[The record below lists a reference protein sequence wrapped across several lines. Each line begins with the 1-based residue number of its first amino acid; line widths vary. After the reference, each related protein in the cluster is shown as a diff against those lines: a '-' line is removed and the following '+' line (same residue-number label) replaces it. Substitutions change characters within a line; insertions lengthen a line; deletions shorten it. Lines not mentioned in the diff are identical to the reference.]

1 MSRPNSISEGTGVL
15 RRLSALSLAAVLPL
29 TVLAAA
35 TPAQAQAPH
44 RTPECQGDWLPATP
58 TSGDVM
64 SGKLSFLGL
73 PAVTVGK
80 NVDWRMDP
88 YKNRS
93 WQMVFQS
100 LRWMGRLVA
109 DYESTGEKDYLGRAE
124 EIARDWVAD
133 NPYGGRT
140 TSPYA
145 WAEHPIALRAPA
157 LVCLSRYVKAGWL
170 KNSLALHAKLLSDP
184 KHYELGHNHGL
195 DQDIGLL
202 RIGCRYGNP
211 KWKNLAVRRM
221 VKSMKL
227 DIDGQGALRE
237 QAPRYAIYVHDRLRV
252 AVDTIKDCEMKVPA
266 ALATRWE
273 SLPRHI
279 SAATQPNGY
288 MVPIGDGPADV
299 QPAAFDH
306 AKSTVQVFDAGY
318 VFGRTAWDDP
328 KSAYY
333 SIRFG
338 PALKFHGHEDHMGV
352 TYYAQGRSILTE
364 AGFHSYENTPY
375 RRWTLSPEAHNV
387 PVIVGRKFR
396 GHTPTALVGES
407 VRKDRQTFTF
417 TDNAYGVQRKRSV
430 LVNHREDVLAVLDS
444 GGGKLRNLWH
454 LAPGLKVVSNSGGR
468 IVVADGGWKA
478 SIVQFAMPSCEAV
491 GGQRVVSGQTSPY
504 QGWVSPGYMRKE
516 PAPAIVSP
524 VAGSLLTVVVPGTDR
539 PEVTCSGRTLI
550 VHTPAGSVT
559 LRASSSGTLS

>member
-1 MSRPNSISEGTGVL
+1 ML
-15 RRLSALSLAAVLPL
+15 RRLSALSLSAVLPL
-29 TVLAAA
+29 TTLTVAA
-35 TPAQAQAPH
+35 PARAQAPH
-44 RTPECQGDWLPATP
+44 PTPECQGDWLPATP
-58 TSGDVM
+58 TSADVM
-64 SGKLSFLGL
+64 NGKLSFLGL

-80 NVDWRMDP
+80 KVDWHMDP

-109 DYESTGEKDYLGRAE
+109 DYESTGEEDYLRRAE
-124 EIARDWVAD
+124 EIAKDWIEH

-140 TSPYA
+140 TSKYA

-157 LVCLSRYVKAGWL
+157 LVCLSRYVKADWL
-170 KNSLALHAKLLSDP
+170 KKSLALHAKLLSDP
-184 KHYELGHNHGL
+184 KNYELGHNHGL

-202 RIGCRYGNP
+202 RIGCRYGNT
-211 KWKNLAVRRM
+211 KWKNLAVSRM
-221 VKSMKL
+221 VKSMSL
-227 DIDGQGALRE
+227 DIDSQGALRE
-237 QAPRYAIYVHDRLRV
+237 QAPRYAIYVYDRLGV
-252 AVDTIKDCEMKVPA
+252 AVDTIKDCKMKVPA

-288 MVPIGDGPADV
+288 LVPIGDGPADV
-299 QPAAFDH
+299 QPTGFETGH
-306 AKSTVQVFDAGY
+306 PKSTVQVFNAGY
-318 VFGRTAWDDP
+318 VFGRTAWNDP

-338 PALKFHGHEDHMGV
+338 PALKFHGHEDHMSV

-387 PVIVGRKFR
+387 PIVVGRKFR
-396 GHTPTALVGES
+396 GHTPTALVATS
-407 VRKDRQTFTF
+407 VHKDRQTFTF
-417 TDNAYGVQRKRSV
+417 TDKAYGVPRKRSV
-430 LVNHREDVLAVLDS
+430 LVNHREDVMAVLDS
-444 GGGKLRNLWH
+444 GGGRLRNLWH
-454 LAPGLKVVSNSGGR
+454 LDPRLKVVSNSGGR
-468 IVVADGGWKA
+468 IVVADGEWKA
-478 SIVQFAMPSCEAV
+478 SIVQLAMPSCTAV
-491 GGQRVVSGQTSPY
+491 GGQRVVRGQTSPY
-504 QGWVSPGYMRKE
+504 QGWVSTAYMHKE
-516 PAPAIVSP
+516 PAPVIVSP
-524 VAGSLLTVVVPGTDR
+524 VAKSLLTVVVPGTDR

-559 LRASSSGTLS
+559 LRASASGTLS

>member
-1 MSRPNSISEGTGVL
+1 MF
-15 RRLSALSLAAVLPL
+15 RRLSALSLVAVVPL
-29 TVLAAA
+29 TALTLAA
-35 TPAQAQAPH
+35 PAQARAPH

-64 SGKLSFLGL
+64 SGKLSFLDL

-80 NVDWRMDP
+80 DVNWRLDP

-109 DYESTGEKDYLGRAE
+109 DYEATGEEAYLGRAE
-124 EIARDWVAD
+124 EIAKDWVAD

-170 KNSLALHAKLLSDP
+170 TSSLALHAKLLSDP
-184 KHYELGHNHGL
+184 KNYELGHNHGL

-211 KWKNLAVRRM
+211 KWKNLAVSRM

-252 AVDTIKDCEMKVPA
+252 AVDTIKDCGMKVPS

-299 QPAAFDH
+299 QPTAFEH
-306 AKSTVQVFDAGY
+306 AKSTVQVFNAGY
-318 VFGRTAWDDP
+318 VFGRTAWNDP

-364 AGFHSYENTPY
+364 AGFVSYENTPY
-375 RRWTLSPEAHNV
+375 RRWTLGPEAHNV
-387 PVIVGRKFR
+387 PILVGRKFR
-396 GHTPTALVGES
+396 GHTPTTLVSKS
-407 VRKDRQTFTF
+407 VRTDRQAFTF
-417 TDNAYGVQRKRSV
+417 TDRAYGVPRKRSV
-430 LVNHREDVLAVLDS
+430 LVNHREDVMAVLDS
-444 GGGKLRNLWH
+444 GGGKLQNLWH
-454 LAPGLKVVSNSGGR
+454 LDPALKVVSNSGGR
-468 IVVADGGWKA
+468 VVVGDAEWKA
-478 SIVQFAMPSCEAV
+478 SIVQLAMPSCKPV
-491 GGQRVVSGQTSPY
+491 GGQRVVRGQTSPY
-504 QGWVSPGYMRKE
+504 QGWISPAYMRKE
-516 PAPAIVSP
+516 PAPVIVSP
-524 VAGSLLTVVVPGTDR
+524 VETSLLTVVVPGTDR
-539 PEVTCSGRTLI
+539 PEVSCSGRTLT